1 MQEEKP
7 VCETCSSAT
16 CSAKAKRGGETDEE
30 FKERQELARR
40 LCGIEH
46 KILVLSGKGGV
57 GKSSVAAS
65 LAVALARRGKKV
77 GILDIDIHGPSIPRL
92 LGVEGAHATGT
103 EHSIDPVVT
112 SAGISVM
119 SMGFLLKD
127 RDDAVIWR
135 GPLKYAMIKQFLKDV
150 EWGRLDYLIIDSPPG
165 TGDEPLSIAQ
175 LIDDADGAV
184 IITTPQALSLSDVR
198 KSIGFVRRL
207 NVPALGVIEN
217 MSGYECPGCGT
228 RMDLFGTGG
237 GAAMARDLGVP
248 FLGSVPIDPLFV
260 PACDAGALETYLA
273 AGGHGAE
280 ALLSVVDELV
290 SHIEG
295 PVPAV
300 DVQTGGDAG
309 GPRESDADL
318 DTARGDDS

>member
-1 MQEEKP
+1 MQDDKP
-7 VCETCSSAT
+7 ACGTCSTAT

-57 GKSSVAAS
+57 GKSSIAAA
-65 LAVALARRGKKV
+65 LAVVLAHRGKRV

-103 EHSIDPVVT
+103 EDAIDPVVT
-112 SAGISVM
+112 REGISVM

-127 RDDAVIWR
+127 SDDAVIWR

-150 EWGRLDYLIIDSPPG
+150 EWGTLDYLIIDSPPG
-165 TGDEPLSIAQ
+165 TGDEPLSVAQ

-184 IITTPQALSLSDVR
+184 IVTTPQALSLSDVR

-207 NVPALGVIEN
+207 SVPVLGVIEN

-228 RMDLFGTGG
+228 RIDLFGTGG
-237 GAAMARDLGVP
+237 GEGMARDLGVP

-260 PACDAGALETYLA
+260 PACDAGALETYL
-273 AGGHGAE
+273 GADSQG
-280 ALLSVVDELV
+280 AKAFLAVVDKLV
-290 SHIEG
+290 SHVEEPG
-295 PVPAV
+295 P
-300 DVQTGGDAG
+300 GG
-309 GPRESDADL
+309 S
-318 DTARGDDS
+318 ARGDGSGPPGTGSDTKGAHDGGA

>member
-7 VCETCSSAT
+7 VCETCPSAT
-16 CSAKAKRGGETDEE
+16 CSAKAKRGSETDEE

-65 LAVALARRGKKV
+65 LAVALARRGKRV

-92 LGVEGAHATGT
+92 LGVEGARATGT

-112 SAGISVM
+112 SMGISVM
-119 SMGFLLKD
+119 SMGFLLRD
-127 RDDAVIWR
+127 SDDAVIWR

-150 EWGRLDYLIIDSPPG
+150 EWGTLDYLIIDSPPG

-207 NVPALGVIEN
+207 NVPVLGVIEN
-217 MSGYECPGCGT
+217 MSGYECPSCGT
-228 RMDLFGTGG
+228 KIDLFGTGG
-237 GAAMARDLGVP
+237 GEAMAGDLGVP

-260 PACDAGALETYLA
+260 PACDAGALETYLGTGDA
-273 AGGHGAE
+273 GAE
-280 ALLSVVDELV
+280 ALLSVVDKLV
-290 SHIEG
+290 SHIEA
-295 PVPAV
+295 PVAPA
-300 DVQTGGDAG
+300 DHRTDGDGEHPADPGADTERAG
-309 GPRESDADL
+309 SES
-318 DTARGDDS
+318 S